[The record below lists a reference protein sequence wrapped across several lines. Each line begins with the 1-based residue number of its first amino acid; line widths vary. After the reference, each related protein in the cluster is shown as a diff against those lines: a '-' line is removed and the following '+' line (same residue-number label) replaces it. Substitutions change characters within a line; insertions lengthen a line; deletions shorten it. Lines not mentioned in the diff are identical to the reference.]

1 MSRYLSSTFTDMV
14 GFDVVGYGG
23 RDQLSLESGFL
34 VAGDRYDYLQIRYAD
49 IHADIS
55 ADIYLHNFVHIG
67 ISADIP
73 SICRYGTLSAD
84 IALYLQI
91 WYVLQIYIE

>member
-1 MSRYLSSTFTDMV
+1 MAAL
-14 GFDVVGYGG
+14 VVPTRSGNMHENSYQNLTPHLTG
-23 RDQLSLESGFL
+23 RQCA
-34 VAGDRYDYLQIRYAD
+34 VAGDRYNYLQIRYAD

-91 WYVLQIYIE
+91 WYVLQIY

>member
-1 MSRYLSSTFTDMV
+1 MLIAHIITLAHVR
-14 GFDVVGYGG
+14 
-23 RDQLSLESGFL
+23 FL
-34 VAGDRYDYLQIRYAD
+34 HIWAYFLVLYARIVAGDRYNYLQIRYAD

-91 WYVLQIYIE
+91 WYVLQIY

>member
-1 MSRYLSSTFTDMV
+1 MSWYLDIQSI
-14 GFDVVGYGG
+14 
-23 RDQLSLESGFL
+23 FL
-34 VAGDRYDYLQIRYAD
+34 PFIPNLTLCAKVAGDRYSYLQIRYAD

-73 SICRYGTLSAD
+73 SICRYGSLSAD

-91 WYVLQIYIE
+91 WYVLQIYRMTAFSVQ

>member
-1 MSRYLSSTFTDMV
+1 MNLQAGNCVFVTQKCEKV
-14 GFDVVGYGG
+14 GGEVIK
-23 RDQLSLESGFL
+23 
-34 VAGDRYDYLQIRYAD
+34 VAGDRYSYLQIRYAD

-73 SICRYGTLSAD
+73 SICRYGSLSAD

-91 WYVLQIYIE
+91 WYVLQIS